1 MEERS
6 AGAVLYNENKG
17 FRRYVLLYNGGHWD
31 FPKGNMEKGESE
43 ERTAIREVR
52 EETGLDGIVLIKGYR
67 KVIEYFYRRD
77 GNTVHKK
84 VVFLL
89 AKTDLDDVR
98 ISSEHQAFG
107 WFNYA
112 QALEKTTH
120 VNSKKLLVS
129 AERFVRNLE
138 FS

>member
-6 AGAVLYNENKG
+6 AGAIVYNQTKG
-17 FRRYVLLYNGGHWD
+17 FRRYVLLFNGGHWD

-43 ERTAIREVR
+43 EQTVLREVR
-52 EETGLDGIVLIKGYR
+52 EETGLGSIALIKGYR

-77 GNTVHKK
+77 GTTVHKR

-89 AKTDLDDVR
+89 ARTDEDEVR

-107 WFNYA
+107 WFNFA

-120 VNSKKLLVS
+120 VNSKKLLVA

-138 FS
+138 YP

>member
-6 AGAVLYNENKG
+6 AGAVLYNDKKG

-31 FPKGNMEKGESE
+31 FPKGNMEKGENE
-43 ERTAIREVR
+43 EQTAIREVR
-52 EETGLDGIVLIKGYR
+52 EETGLDLIAFIKGYR

-77 GNTVHKK
+77 GTTVHKK

-112 QALEKTTH
+112 EALQKTTH